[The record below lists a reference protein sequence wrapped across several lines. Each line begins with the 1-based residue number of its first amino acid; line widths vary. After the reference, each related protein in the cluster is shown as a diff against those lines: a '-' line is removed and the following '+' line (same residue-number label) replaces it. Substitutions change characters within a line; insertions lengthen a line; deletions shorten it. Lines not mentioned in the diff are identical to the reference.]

1 MSQSANGHVSWP
13 NHLRDGSNVTPIRKW
28 EHEIHCESHFH
39 AKFAEIFDQECM
51 GKKKVFY
58 RKKFKNK
65 YKRQK
70 IHEFILHVSELG
82 YSLVLIYHSLTCVF
96 FIFIF

>member
-51 GKKKVFY
+51 GKKKCFIG
-58 RKKFKNK
+58 RNLKINIRD
-65 YKRQK
+65 KRFMSSYYMFQN
-70 IHEFILHVSELG
+70 
-82 YSLVLIYHSLTCVF
+82 
-96 FIFIF
+96 